1 MEWTHTGDFLLFEEP
16 KKTEKII
23 IKQTKINTCT
33 KLVYKTSP
41 NTLLIMSFTV
51 AYFSR
56 HLGR

>member
-33 KLVYKTSP
+33 KLV
-41 NTLLIMSFTV
+41 
-51 AYFSR
+51 
-56 HLGR
+56 